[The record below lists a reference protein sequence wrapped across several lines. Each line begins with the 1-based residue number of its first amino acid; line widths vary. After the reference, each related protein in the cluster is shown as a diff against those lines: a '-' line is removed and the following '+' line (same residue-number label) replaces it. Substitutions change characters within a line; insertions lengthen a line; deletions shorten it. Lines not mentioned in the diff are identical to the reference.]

1 MERRVHR
8 RFPRRVEIRFWR
20 HGESQVHSSFTT
32 NISRTG
38 LFLGSASSLIPGERL
53 RLEILDADKGF
64 IVEGRVA
71 RVHRVSLA
79 LRHVEQPGVGVRF
92 LQPEE
97 LVEEFLPVLAR
108 QAGRAVPVA
117 ATAEHVDDRPTESEP
132 VAVPARAPEPPPAA
146 PPPTPPPRQ
155 EPKSSDARIPTA
167 PSPSDRKIVPV
178 AFDDAS
184 AFLSVFH
191 RDIQSGGLFVSSDAP
206 AELNET
212 VWIELRLPLDDERPE
227 LIPARV
233 VQRFAPEAAVGT
245 GRNLISGM
253 ALQFLD
259 PERVVDHLKPKL
271 AKLRR

>member
-1 MERRVHR
+1 
-8 RFPRRVEIRFWR
+8 VEIRFWR

-38 LFLGSASSLIPGERL
+38 LFLGSASSLNPGERL

-71 RVHRVSLA
+71 RVHRVSQA

-92 LQPEE
+92 LPPDE

-108 QAGRAVPVA
+108 QGGRAVPVVATGACA
-117 ATAEHVDDRPTESEP
+117 ADPPTDPEP
-132 VAVPARAPEPPPAA
+132 VPVPVASPAA
-146 PPPTPPPRQ
+146 PSPP
-155 EPKSSDARIPTA
+155 EAKVSDTKAAPAASAPDRRI
-167 PSPSDRKIVPV
+167 V
-178 AFDDAS
+178 AVTFDDAS

-191 RDIQSGGLFVSSDAP
+191 RDIQSGGLFVSSDSP

-245 GRNLISGM
+245 GRNLIAGM

-259 PERVVDHLKPKL
+259 PERVVAHLKPRL